1 MAGTSRTG
9 SLRTRPPSKYFA
21 SVVQLKTLDELD
33 PWRQR
38 LSMALLRSGTDH
50 LATDA
55 FEFCGSRSG
64 KDFDPWPVFGP
75 PVRRSS
81 KRAQWEVRVSG
92 GDAASG

>member
-1 MAGTSRTG
+1 VLPEVAEKPGGGRRLS
-9 SLRTRPPSKYFA
+9 PDA
-21 SVVQLKTLDELD
+21 SEFSQLKTLDEID

-38 LSMALLRSGTDH
+38 LSMALVRFGTKQ
-50 LATDA
+50 LAADA
-55 FEFCGSRSG
+55 FELRGGRSG
-64 KDFDPWPVFGP
+64 KDFDPRPVFGP